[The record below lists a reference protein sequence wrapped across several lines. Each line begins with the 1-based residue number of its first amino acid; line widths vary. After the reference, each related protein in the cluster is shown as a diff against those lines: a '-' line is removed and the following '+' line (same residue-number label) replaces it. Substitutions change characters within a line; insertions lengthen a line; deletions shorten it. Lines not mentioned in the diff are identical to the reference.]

1 MSGLGDYVPK
11 DASFDS
17 IKESAGKIT
26 DDVGSAFTKAG
37 NSASDFLKNG
47 TSNFSLA
54 GMGTKITE
62 GAQKLLGGT
71 NLGNLLGFKNIAN
84 GLPSGALAKK
94 LMSEGISMGKGQT
107 LSDRT
112 STAQARANID
122 EVIVTLRSTVT
133 PEFVKFQ
140 VTPRLSESRQANYA
154 ELNLVHHPG
163 SILKY
168 ERTGA
173 RSWTLNVKL
182 VSRTTAEASANQR
195 DLNIIRSWVM
205 PFYGEGTNQN
215 SPDML
220 GAPPPVLK
228 LSGYGSKNIAPI
240 PVVLESYS
248 TNWPNDIDYIPTAE
262 GLPFPVIMEL
272 DLTLK
277 EAYSPA
283 EYSNF
288 NLFAYKSGDLSQA
301 FNGKKFEVAAAAKA
315 NGKADTSEGKKL
327 PVLGGKSMKVPSAS
341 DITGK
346 IKEMTPNIAGATKD
360 GAAGQSI
367 FSKPI
372 TIGGVTGDSDASF
385 KQFQSGGSNSA

>member
-1 MSGLGDYVPK
+1 
-11 DASFDS
+11 
-17 IKESAGKIT
+17 
-26 DDVGSAFTKAG
+26 
-37 NSASDFLKNG
+37 
-47 TSNFSLA
+47 
-54 GMGTKITE
+54 
-62 GAQKLLGGT
+62 
-71 NLGNLLGFKNIAN
+71 
-84 GLPSGALAKK
+84 
-94 LMSEGISMGKGQT
+94 
-107 LSDRT
+107 
-112 STAQARANID
+112 
-122 EVIVTLRSTVT
+122 
-133 PEFVKFQ
+133 
-140 VTPRLSESRQANYA
+140 
-154 ELNLVHHPG
+154 
-163 SILKY
+163 
-168 ERTGA
+168 
-173 RSWTLNVKL
+173 
-182 VSRTTAEASANQR
+182 
-195 DLNIIRSWVM
+195 
-205 PFYGEGTNQN
+205 
-215 SPDML
+215 
-220 GAPPPVLK
+220 
-228 LSGYGSKNIAPI
+228 
-240 PVVLESYS
+240 
-248 TNWPNDIDYIPTAE
+248 
-262 GLPFPVIMEL
+262 MEL